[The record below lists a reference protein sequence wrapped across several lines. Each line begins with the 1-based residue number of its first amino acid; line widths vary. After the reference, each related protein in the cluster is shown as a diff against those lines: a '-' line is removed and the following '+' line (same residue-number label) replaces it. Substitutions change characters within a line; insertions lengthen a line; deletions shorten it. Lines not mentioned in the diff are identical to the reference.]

1 MAGWD
6 GDSPENPVA
15 KEARKGRSPRKT
27 PRLSL
32 TGVSVGLRCELSGDP
47 GLFVATEQ
55 AGLKGEPPWA

>member
-1 MAGWD
+1 MECLLKIRLQKKLGKAG
-6 GDSPENPVA
+6 SS
-15 KEARKGRSPRKT
+15 RKA

-47 GLFVATEQ
+47 ALFSATEQ